1 MHKVNV
7 SFQIAS
13 TSQYVSE
20 LIFMLSVM
28 HGYLIKLKKKIQIES
43 CQPMLIGRIINNL
56 VISSTPQL
64 SDFMIIKIYDLDG
77 GATVIHLLA
86 LTLFINGCQF
96 KILLY

>member
-20 LIFMLSVM
+20 LIFTLSVM

-43 CQPMLIGRIINNL
+43 CQPMLTGRITNNL
-56 VISSTPQL
+56 VISSTPRL
-64 SDFMIIKIYDLDG
+64 SDFYCI
-77 GATVIHLLA
+77 AACSH
-86 LTLFINGCQF
+86 NN
-96 KILLY
+96 